1 MRPRGR
7 VGEKWG
13 YSTGGLT
20 IDGCVLEGD
29 QITVD
34 VDADGTF
41 YVASDATGPVPTYEI
56 PE

>member
-1 MRPRGR
+1 M
-7 VGEKWG
+7 G

-41 YVASDATGPVPTYEI
+41 CVASDATGPVPTYEI